1 MNLLRLSKKQLNFHV
16 TKKKNTA
23 GVHIFVAELAKIK
36 DWLDS
41 DLMMSAKS
49 VKIIVSNSTG
59 IGENVN
65 AIAIDEHGEE
75 IAKLDVT
82 DYENW

>member
-1 MNLLRLSKKQLNFHV
+1 
-16 TKKKNTA
+16 
-23 GVHIFVAELAKIK
+23 
-36 DWLDS
+36 
-41 DLMMSAKS
+41 MMSAKS

-59 IGENVN
+59 IGENVD

>member
-1 MNLLRLSKKQLNFHV
+1 M
-16 TKKKNTA
+16 TKKKNTS
-23 GVHIFVAELAKIK
+23 GVHLFVAELTKIK

-49 VKIIVSNSTG
+49 VKIIVSKGNG
-59 IGENVN
+59 IGQAVD
-65 AIAIDEHGEE
+65 AIAIDEHGEQ

-82 DYENW
+82 DYEAW

>member
-1 MNLLRLSKKQLNFHV
+1 M

-23 GVHIFVAELAKIK
+23 GIHIFVAELAKIK

-41 DLMMSAKS
+41 DLMMTAKS

-59 IGENVN
+59 IGENVD
-65 AIAIDEHGEE
+65 AIAIDEHGEQ

-82 DYENW
+82 DYEAW

>member
-1 MNLLRLSKKQLNFHV
+1 V
-16 TKKKNTA
+16 TKKKNTS
-23 GVHIFVAELAKIK
+23 GIHIFVAELTKIK

-41 DLMMSAKS
+41 DLLMSATS
-49 VKIIVSNSTG
+49 VKIIVSNGNG
-59 IGENVN
+59 IGQTVD
-65 AIAIDEHGEE
+65 AIAIDERGEQ

>member
-1 MNLLRLSKKQLNFHV
+1 MI
-16 TKKKNTA
+16 KKKNTA
-23 GVHIFVAELAKIK
+23 GVHLFVAELTKIK

-41 DLMMSAKS
+41 DLLMSATS
-49 VKIIVSNSTG
+49 VKIIVSNGNG
-59 IGENVN
+59 IGENVD

>member
-1 MNLLRLSKKQLNFHV
+1 V

-23 GVHIFVAELAKIK
+23 GIHIFVAELAKIK

-41 DLMMSAKS
+41 DLMMTAKS

-59 IGENVN
+59 IGENVD
-65 AIAIDEHGEE
+65 AIAIDEHGEQ

-82 DYENW
+82 DYEAW

>member
-1 MNLLRLSKKQLNFHV
+1 M
-16 TKKKNTA
+16 TKKKNTS
-23 GVHIFVAELAKIK
+23 GVHLFVAELTKIK

-49 VKIIVSNSTG
+49 VKIIVTNGNG
-59 IGENVN
+59 IGQAID
-65 AIAIDEHGEE
+65 AIAIDERGEQ

>member
-1 MNLLRLSKKQLNFHV
+1 MN
-16 TKKKNTA
+16 KKKNTS
-23 GVHIFVAELAKIK
+23 GIHIFVAELAKIK

-41 DLMMSAKS
+41 DLMMTAKS

-59 IGENVN
+59 IGENVD
-65 AIAIDEHGEE
+65 AIAIDEHGEQ

>member
-1 MNLLRLSKKQLNFHV
+1 M
-16 TKKKNTA
+16 TKKKNTT
-23 GVHIFVAELAKIK
+23 GVHLFVAEITKIK

-49 VKIIVSNSTG
+49 VKIIVTNGNG
-59 IGENVN
+59 IGQAVD
-65 AIAIDEHGEE
+65 AIAIDEHGEQ

-82 DYENW
+82 DYEAW

>member
-1 MNLLRLSKKQLNFHV
+1 M
-16 TKKKNTA
+16 TKKKNTS
-23 GVHIFVAELAKIK
+23 GIHIFVAELTKIK

-41 DLMMSAKS
+41 DLLMSATS
-49 VKIIVSNSTG
+49 VKIIVSNGNG
-59 IGENVN
+59 IGQTVD
-65 AIAIDEHGEE
+65 AIAIDERGEQ

>member
-1 MNLLRLSKKQLNFHV
+1 M
-16 TKKKNTA
+16 TKKKNTT
-23 GVHIFVAELAKIK
+23 GVHLFVAEITKIK

-49 VKIIVSNSTG
+49 VKIIVTNGNG
-59 IGENVN
+59 IGQAVD
-65 AIAIDEHGEE
+65 AIAIDERGEQ

>member
-1 MNLLRLSKKQLNFHV
+1 M

-23 GVHIFVAELAKIK
+23 GVHLFVTELAKIK

-41 DLMMSAKS
+41 DLMMSANS
-49 VKIIVSNSTG
+49 VKIIVSNRTG
-59 IGENVN
+59 ISQNVD
-65 AIAIDEHGEE
+65 AIALDEHGET